1 LGLKRRLFVLL
12 ASASLVGALFPA
24 AASATTPTSY
34 PRDQTLY
41 TTGTMW
47 YPPGNF
53 NPVSNSQETTGT
65 LGLLYEPLFLYNPLT
80 DKFTPWLAKGGS
92 WTGSNVYTL
101 TLRQG
106 IKWNDGTALTADDV
120 IYTVNLG
127 KLPSVGYST
136 IWNFLQSV
144 TKVDQ
149 YTVKFTFSKPEYQE
163 WSNWLY
169 NWAIVPSSWGTKDA
183 TSVLFAN
190 STNPVGSGP
199 YKLLTYNAQEVVW
212 QKNDSWWGKSL
223 LGLDV
228 KPEYVIDLTD
238 LSNNVTLGQMLSGG
252 TVDLSNNFL
261 PGIASIVTGLAGQ
274 GGYSISTYYSK
285 PPYMLSANTAWLVP
299 NVTKKPTNDP
309 VFRRA
314 LAESINVNQIVTNVY
329 TNIVAAA
336 NPTGLLPTWSQYI
349 DKSAV
354 AKYGFTYNPTD
365 AKKLLT
371 NAGYK
376 MGSDGYFRNK
386 DGSPINLSLIV
397 PNGWT
402 DWMAAIQSIAQSAK
416 KAGIRITPGFPS
428 QADRLSKMNANPPTF
443 DLTIAND
450 AQISNT
456 PWTYY
461 NWIFHTPFVANAGN
475 YAHYTNAT
483 AWSLVQKL
491 DTTPS
496 SNVSAMKSIISQ
508 LETIQLQNLPVIPLW
523 YNGMWSQANNTVW
536 TNWPSSAAG
545 SLHVPPVTWGGYWN
559 MGAVLMLTTL
569 KLAQ

>member
-1 LGLKRRLFVLL
+1 ML
-12 ASASLVGALFPA
+12 ASASLVAALFPA
-24 AASATTPTSY
+24 AASAAGPTIPTSY
-34 PRDQTLY
+34 PRNQTLY

-53 NPVSNSQETTGT
+53 NPYNNLNTTGT
-65 LGLLYEPLFLYNPLT
+65 IGLLYEPLYLYNPLT
-80 DKFTPWLAKGGS
+80 DKFTPWLAQSGS

-106 IKWNDGTALTADDV
+106 IKWSDGTPLTADDV
-120 IYTVNLG
+120 IYTVGLA
-127 KLPSVGYST
+127 KLPSVLDYGLWTY
-136 IWNFLQSV
+136 LQSA

-149 YTVKFTFSKPEYQE
+149 YTVRFTFSTPEYQQ

-169 NWAIVPSSWGTKDA
+169 TRPILPSSNWGTRDA

-190 STNPVGSGP
+190 QTPVGSGP
-199 YKLLTYNAQEVVW
+199 YTLLTYNAQEVVW
-212 QKNDSWWGKSL
+212 QKNDSWWGKSI

-228 KPEYVIDLTD
+228 KPEYVIDLAD
-238 LSNNVTLGQMLSGG
+238 LSNNVTLGQMLAGG
-252 TVDLSNNFL
+252 IDLSNNFL
-261 PGIASIVTGLAGQ
+261 PGVASIVTGLAGQ
-274 GGYSISTYYSK
+274 GGYNITTYYPK
-285 PPYMLSANTAWLVP
+285 PPYMLAANTAWLVP

-314 LAESINVNQIVTNVY
+314 LAESINVSQIVTNVF
-329 TNIVAAA
+329 TNIVMAA
-336 NPTGLLPTWSQYI
+336 NPTGLLPTWSKYI
-349 DKSAV
+349 DKSVVGA
-354 AKYGFTYNPTD
+354 YGFTYNPTD

-428 QADRLSKMNANPPTF
+428 QTDRLSKMNATPPTF

-450 AQISNT
+450 AAISNT

-461 NWIFHTPFVANAGN
+461 YWIFHTPFVANTGN
-475 YAHYTNAT
+475 YAHYKNAT

-491 DTTPS
+491 NTTPS
-496 SNVSAMKSIISQ
+496 SNVSAMKAIISQ
-508 LETIQLQNLPVIPLW
+508 LEKIQLQDLPVIPLW
-523 YNGMWSQANNTVW
+523 YNGAWSQANNTVW
-536 TNWPSSAAG
+536 TNWPSSAAA
-545 SLHVPPVTWGGYWN
+545 SLHVPPVTWNGYWN

-569 KLAQ
+569 KSVPQ